1 MGSDFR
7 HSRRVG
13 PAPRGVIQELK
24 LNTAIEG
31 WTELSGW
38 FGREPSFHDAE
49 LLLLELV
56 GGKAPSRLVITTSR
70 GDGKKCRVT
79 FLLSGITEMHLTGW
93 NFQNVF
99 WDIRVVNGNEGVAV
113 VMDGN
118 IGIAGQIV
126 AKTVSVVTDER

>member
-1 MGSDFR
+1 
-7 HSRRVG
+7 
-13 PAPRGVIQELK
+13 
-24 LNTAIEG
+24 
-31 WTELSGW
+31 
-38 FGREPSFHDAE
+38 
-49 LLLLELV
+49 
-56 GGKAPSRLVITTSR
+56 
-70 GDGKKCRVT
+70 
-79 FLLSGITEMHLTGW
+79 MHLTGW